1 VSRHNIAAQT
11 LLGPYPSLPVTPG
24 TVLAE
29 TVSVPADG
37 MSTAIVDGKTVVLV
51 HNTAVGAETVTFTS
65 VPDVYGRKGDITTFS
80 LAAGAQLP
88 FGPFKLAGWAQS
100 GNVLWIDTSDAG
112 ILLAVITLP

>member
-1 VSRHNIAAQT
+1 MSRHNIAAQT
-11 LLGPYPSLPVTPG
+11 LPGAYPSLPVTPG
-24 TVLAE
+24 SNLVE
-29 TVSVPADG
+29 TISVPADG
-37 MSTAIVDGKTVVLV
+37 MSTAIVDSKTLVLV

-65 VPDVYGRKGDITTFS
+65 VADVYGRTGDITAYS
-80 LAAGAQLP
+80 LGAGDQRF